1 MDGVSLALTVV
12 QTYRAVLSAYN
23 LYVNIKDFPSTYL
36 DLHFSFRIEKF
47 RLTQWGE
54 HMLSEVE
61 QKRLEQS
68 EQDIG
73 LWQLF
78 QVVVDKMW
86 KIFQENSELLDD
98 YGKLAGVSGEQEPPG
113 S

>member
-23 LYVNIKDFPSTYL
+23 LYVNIKEFPSTYI
-36 DLHFSFRIEKF
+36 DLRVSFMIEKY

-61 QKRLEQS
+61 QRRLEQS

-78 QVVVDKMW
+78 QMVVDKMW
-86 KIFQENSELLDD
+86 SIFQENSELMDD
-98 YGKLAGVSGEQEPPG
+98 YGKLAGVSGEQEPSG
-113 S
+113 N